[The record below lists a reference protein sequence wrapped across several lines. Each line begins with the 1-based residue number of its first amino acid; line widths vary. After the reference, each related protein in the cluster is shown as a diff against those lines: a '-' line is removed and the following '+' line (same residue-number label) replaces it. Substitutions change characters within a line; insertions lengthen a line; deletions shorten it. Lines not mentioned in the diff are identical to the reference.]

1 MNTFTLQVRLRRA
14 EGALVR
20 LLGLV
25 GRRGFEAERV
35 TARPSEDGAR
45 LDVTLQIRGT
55 RPVEILARQLARLH
69 DVEEC
74 VA

>member
-1 MNTFTLQVRLRRA
+1 MITFTMQVRLRRV

-25 GRRGFEAERV
+25 GRRGYEAERV
-35 TARPSEDGAR
+35 TARPTDDGAH

-55 RPVEILARQLARLH
+55 RPADLLARQLARLH